1 MKIEEAGQK
10 VVLYNLFYEV
20 VGHTSLGE
28 PVVKPRQFHIEKLL
42 EASSVCK
49 KLLVGVTREGTML
62 RFAEGEVSFT
72 PNEVALLKGLF
83 DENSDRWDISSAEA
97 VLSLDALF
105 KGKKPKATK
114 VDEA

>member
-1 MKIEEAGQK
+1 MKITEAGQK

-20 VGHTSLGE
+20 AGHLPTGE
-28 PVVKPRQFHIEKLL
+28 PVIRPKQFPIEKLL
-42 EASSVCK
+42 DASSVCK
-49 KLLVGVTREGTML
+49 KLLGGVKREDALL

-83 DENSDRWDISSAEA
+83 DEKGDTWDVTSADA

-105 KGKKPKATK
+105 KGKKPKTAK
-114 VDEA
+114 VDEE